1 MSIKSINPATGEEIY
16 SFEQFTDAEL
26 MRKLGKADNAFA
38 GWKNSSYQKRADLLL
53 EAAKYL
59 ETNKIDLGREMTLE
73 MGKPIKQ
80 AIAEVEKCAWLCKYY
95 AENGERFLQPVEY
108 KTSYSKSGAE
118 MRPLGIIYAI
128 MPWNFPFWQ
137 VFRCAVPA
145 MMAGNAVA
153 LKHAENVS
161 NCAQLIERVFTE
173 SGFPDGVFTTLLIDH
188 TQSAKVIRYEG
199 VQGISLTG
207 SELAG
212 KTVASLAGKQIK
224 RTVMELGGS
233 DPFIVLKDADIAKA
247 ASTGVD
253 ARMQN
258 NGQSCIAAKRFILE
272 KEIADEFISLFV
284 EKVESLH
291 IGDPIEEDTEI
302 GPLARKDLREKLD
315 GQVKDTVKKGAKI
328 ITGGEVPLG
337 RGWYY
342 PPTVMSNIPKDS
354 VAFKE
359 ELFGPV
365 ASMFVVRNEEE
376 AIQLANATDF
386 GLGASLWTKD
396 VEKAESMAV
405 QIQSGSIYINTMV
418 VSNQALPFGGVKA
431 SGYGRELSDVGI
443 HEFVNIQTV
452 VVA

>member
-16 SFEQFTDAEL
+16 SFEQLTDNEL
-26 MRKLGKADNAFA
+26 HQKLGKADNAFA
-38 GWKNSSYQKRADLLL
+38 GWKTISYQKRADLLL
-53 EAAKYL
+53 SAAKYL
-59 ETNKIDLGREMTLE
+59 ETNKKELGRQMALE

-80 AIAEVEKCAWLCKYY
+80 AIAEAEKCALVCKYY
-95 AENGERFLQPVEY
+95 AENGEEFLKPTIY
-108 KTSYSKSGAE
+108 KTTYSKSMAVP
-118 MRPLGIIYAI
+118 RPLGIVYAI

-145 MMAGNAVA
+145 MMAGNVVV

-161 NCAQLIERVFTE
+161 NCALLIEKVFRE
-173 SGFPDGVFTTLLIDH
+173 SGFPDAGFTTLLIDH
-188 TQSAKVIRYEG
+188 TQSNKVINYAG
-199 VQGISLTG
+199 VQGVSLTG

-212 KTVASLAGKQIK
+212 KTVAGLAGRQIK
-224 RTVMELGGS
+224 RTVLELGGS

-247 ASTGVD
+247 ASIGVD

-272 KEIADEFISLFV
+272 KEIADEFISKFI
-284 EKVESLH
+284 EKAEAMR
-291 IGDPIEEDTEI
+291 IGDPLNEDTEM
-302 GPLARKDLREKLD
+302 GPVARKDLRETLD
-315 GQVKDTVKKGAKI
+315 GQVKATVKKGGKI
-328 ITGGEVPLG
+328 LLGGEVPLG
-337 RGWYY
+337 KGWYY
-342 PPTVMSNIPKDS
+342 PPTVLSDIPKDS
-354 VAFKE
+354 DAFKE

-365 ASMFVVRNEEE
+365 ASIYVVKNEEE
-376 AIQLANATDF
+376 AINLANATTF

-396 VEKAESMAV
+396 IDKAQALASKIE
-405 QIQSGSIYINTMV
+405 SGSVYINTMV
-418 VSNQALPFGGVKA
+418 VSNPALPFGGVKR